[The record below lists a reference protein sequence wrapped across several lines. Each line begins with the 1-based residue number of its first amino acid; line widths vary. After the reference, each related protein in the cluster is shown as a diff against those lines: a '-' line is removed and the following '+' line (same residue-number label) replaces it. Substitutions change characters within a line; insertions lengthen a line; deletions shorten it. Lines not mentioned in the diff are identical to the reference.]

1 MNSEKLGGGNT
12 EAEKPDWKVEREQD
26 LARKRKIGEVALGV
40 AAAAFIF
47 AHGMSDKEI
56 MDGEESEKYVEK
68 MKVEQVMFHDGVNAR
83 KEPVVNNTEPNV
95 LASVGEDGD
104 TIVVDYDGDA
114 YYYNNENDVNGG
126 WYGFEAA
133 QLSDELLEGGHISLV
148 EAKDIKSDERF
159 GDGTVWFNEN
169 YVTVVEADE
178 NEPGADPT
186 PEVIAGFGSES

>member
-40 AAAAFIF
+40 AAAAFML
-47 AHGMSDKEI
+47 AHGMSGEEI
-56 MDGEESEKYVEK
+56 MKGEESEKYVEK
-68 MKVEQVMFHDGVNAR
+68 IKVEQVMFHDGVNAR
-83 KEPVVNNTEPNV
+83 KEPVVDNTEPNV

-133 QLSDELLEGGHISLV
+133 QLSDELLEGGYISLV

-169 YVTVVEADE
+169 YVTVIEADE

-186 PEVIAGFGSES
+186 SEVIAGFGSES